1 MESILQIVERPVAD
15 DGKLR
20 LDRSGASL
28 VALQAFDGEVD
39 HLDCFH
45 KYMAVEVFFVV
56 VDVEVVDG
64 VDENVAVVV
73 VVVVAVFVAV
83 AAVVELMANRALN
96 LVVLAVNR
104 EELDSCDELM
114 AYLLSWLTSHYY

>member
-15 DGKLR
+15 DVKLR
-20 LDRSGASL
+20 LDHSDASL

-64 VDENVAVVV
+64 VDENVVVAV

-96 LVVLAVNR
+96 LVVLAVNK

>member
-28 VALQAFDGEVD
+28 VALQAFDGEVG